1 MAVQRLRQTLPAED
15 TGDRL
20 DAMSAAELVQMF
32 RRDLAEDD
40 AVEQS
45 TEA

>member
-1 MAVQRLRQTLPAED
+1 MAVQRRRQTLPAKD

-32 RRDLAEDD
+32 RRDFAEG
-40 AVEQS
+40 
-45 TEA
+45 